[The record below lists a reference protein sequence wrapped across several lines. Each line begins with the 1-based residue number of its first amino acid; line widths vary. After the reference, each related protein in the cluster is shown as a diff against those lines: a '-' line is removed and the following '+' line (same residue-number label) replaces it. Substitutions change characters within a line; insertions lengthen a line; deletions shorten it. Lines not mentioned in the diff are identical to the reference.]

1 MKLHKIVTLALA
13 GLMVLALAGC
23 GAPATETTTE
33 PTTPAP
39 APAEKPAEDKGVAG
53 GVTVEGS
60 DTLVKMSASWAEEVT
75 TEHPDLMVSVKGGG
89 SGVGIAAL
97 VNGTVDFA
105 NASREIKDTEV
116 EEIKATGKD
125 VEEHEVAKDGIA
137 VIVNPNNPVT
147 GLTHEQLQK
156 IYLGEITNWKDVGGE
171 DKAIVVVS
179 RDSASGTYEFFKEAI
194 VGKDNEML
202 PGAILL
208 ASNQAILDEVGKN
221 DAAIGYCGVGYAND
235 TVKIAELDGV
245 AASVASVMDGSYE
258 LSRGLYMYSA
268 GDLTPAM
275 QAFLDFVMSP
285 AGQKIVEDEGFVPV
299 N

>member
-1 MKLHKIVTLALA
+1 
-13 GLMVLALAGC
+13 
-23 GAPATETTTE
+23 
-33 PTTPAP
+33 
-39 APAEKPAEDKGVAG
+39 
-53 GVTVEGS
+53 
-60 DTLVKMSASWAEEVT
+60 MSASWAEEVT

-105 NASREIKDTEV
+105 NASREIKDSEV
-116 EEIKATGKD
+116 EEIKATGKE
-125 VEEHEVAKDGIA
+125 VTEHAVARDGIA
-137 VIVNPNNPVT
+137 IIVNPGNAVSS
-147 GLTHEQLQK
+147 LTEQQLHD
-156 IYLGEITNWKDVGGE
+156 IYVGKITNWKDVGGA

-194 VGKDNEML
+194 VGKDSEML
-202 PGAILL
+202 PAAILL

-235 TVKIAELDGV
+235 TIKIVEFDGV
-245 AASVASVMDGSYE
+245 AASVASMMDGTYG
-258 LSRGLYMYSA
+258 LSRSLYMYSA

>member
-13 GLMVLALAGC
+13 GLMALALVGC
-23 GAPATETTTE
+23 GTTET
-33 PTTPAP
+33 
-39 APAEKPAEDKGVAG
+39 PAEKPAEKPAEQPKETGVAG

-105 NASREIKDTEV
+105 NASREIKDSEV
-116 EEIKATGKD
+116 DEIKATGKE
-125 VEEHEVAKDGIA
+125 VTEHEVAKDGIA
-137 VIVNPNNPVT
+137 VIVNPNNAVK
-147 GLTHEQLQK
+147 GLTEQQLQD
-156 IYLGEITNWKDVGGE
+156 IYMGKITNWKDVGGA

-202 PGAILL
+202 PAAILL

-235 TVKIAELDGV
+235 TIKIVELDGV
-245 AASVASVMDGSYE
+245 AASVASVMDGTYG

>member
-1 MKLHKIVTLALA
+1 MKMHRIVTLALA
-13 GLMVLALAGC
+13 GLMALALVGC
-23 GAPATETTTE
+23 G
-33 PTTPAP
+33 
-39 APAEKPAEDKGVAG
+39 PAEKPSEGKGVAG

-105 NASREIKDTEV
+105 NASREIKDSEV
-116 EEIKATGKD
+116 EEIKATGKE
-125 VEEHEVAKDGIA
+125 VTEHAVARDGIA
-137 VIVNPNNPVT
+137 IIVNPGNAVSS
-147 GLTHEQLQK
+147 LTEQQLHD
-156 IYLGEITNWKDVGGE
+156 IYVGKITNWKDVGGA

-194 VGKDNEML
+194 VGKDSEML
-202 PGAILL
+202 PAAILL

-235 TVKIAELDGV
+235 TIKIVEFDGV
-245 AASVASVMDGSYE
+245 AASVASMMDGTYG
-258 LSRGLYMYSA
+258 LSRSLYMYSA

>member
-1 MKLHKIVTLALA
+1 MKLHKIATLALA

-23 GAPATETTTE
+23 GAPATETKTETPSTT
-33 PTTPAP
+33 
-39 APAEKPAEDKGVAG
+39 PAEKPAEDKGVAG

-75 TEHPDLMVSVKGGG
+75 EVHPDLMVSVKGGG

-105 NASREIKDTEV
+105 TASREIKDSEV
-116 EEIKATGKD
+116 EALKAAGKE
-125 VEEHEVAKDGIA
+125 VTEHEVAKDGIA
-137 VIVNPNNPVT
+137 VITNKNNAVA
-147 GLTHEQLQK
+147 GLTAAQLK
-156 IYLGEITNWKDVGGE
+156 DIYMGTITNWKDVGGA

-179 RDSASGTYEFFKEAI
+179 RDSASGTYEFFKEHI
-194 VGKDNEML
+194 VGKDNEMA
-202 PGAILL
+202 PSTILL

-221 DAAIGYCGVGYAND
+221 DAAIGFCGVGYAND
-235 TVKIAELDGV
+235 TVKIIELDGV